1 MCGISAGANCWFK
14 TCSSGSLK
22 LQLKDDTAP
31 MISLNCLNFINA
43 FFTPHCNVSNS
54 NTNRL
59 QHMKESLKNS
69 NLVGLG
75 MSNCCAIE
83 IIDDKYRLLTEDAS
97 NYNIESYGMKTYW
110 KDNKYI
116 EKYIDKSNTFK
127 SLADLLSK
135 S

>member
-1 MCGISAGANCWFK
+1 
-14 TCSSGSLK
+14 
-22 LQLKDDTAP
+22 
-31 MISLNCLNFINA
+31 
-43 FFTPHCNVSNS
+43 
-54 NTNRL
+54 
-59 QHMKESLKNS
+59 
-69 NLVGLG
+69 

-97 NYNIESYGMKTYW
+97 NYNIESYGIKTYW

-135 S
+135 I